1 MAIWYKYI
9 GHCIVF
15 LLNAQNN
22 SCYNLLCD
30 TGDTGQGARTWIKQI
45 LNQDMAFQHIK
56 VIYPTAPARYC
67 LKYFNCGIKLLYSNT
82 VKHTCEY

>member
-1 MAIWYKYI
+1 ML
-9 GHCIVF
+9 HCG
-15 LLNAQNN
+15 
-22 SCYNLLCD
+22 

-67 LKYFNCGIKLLYSNT
+67 TVYFNSMIKLL
-82 VKHTCEY
+82 